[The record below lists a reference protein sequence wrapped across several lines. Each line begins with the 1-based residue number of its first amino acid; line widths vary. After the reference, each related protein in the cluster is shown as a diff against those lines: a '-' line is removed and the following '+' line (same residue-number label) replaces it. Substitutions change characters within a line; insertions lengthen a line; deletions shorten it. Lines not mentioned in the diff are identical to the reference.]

1 MNAGRLFLS
10 IIVGFVYIIGSD
22 YVVNALWL
30 SAEYKVSASLWRPE
44 ADIERRLLVMLVA
57 QLLCSVAFMY
67 IWAKT
72 GWRRRSIADG
82 AVFGF
87 WMGVFQQVMSIMIY
101 VVLPI
106 PRELALK
113 WFLVGVLQAVLLGA
127 LAAAVYKPRSVL
139 GDRAA

>member
-10 IIVGFVYIIGSD
+10 IVVGFVYIIGSD

-30 SAEYKVSASLWRPE
+30 SAEYKLSAALWRPE